1 MRCPGKNALF
11 PRTNTFDFSLC
22 CMLLKNVL
30 FVLHFFISL
39 NILKAQ
45 AKYGVES
52 IPGVYKA
59 AAMDLNMMITL
70 AGAERTDK
78 QWRALTDT
86 AGLTIKEI
94 FTYNQEVRES
104 ILVLARK

>member
-1 MRCPGKNALF
+1 VTLLQNTAAAMSDDSLIFIAEMILSNSNASF
-11 PRTNTFDFSLC
+11 
-22 CMLLKNVL
+22 
-30 FVLHFFISL
+30 
-39 NILKAQ
+39 Q
-45 AKYGVES
+45 
-52 IPGVYKA
+52 A

>member
-1 MRCPGKNALF
+1 MTLLQNTAAAMSDDSLIFIDEMILSNSNASF
-11 PRTNTFDFSLC
+11 
-22 CMLLKNVL
+22 
-30 FVLHFFISL
+30 
-39 NILKAQ
+39 Q
-45 AKYGVES
+45 
-52 IPGVYKA
+52 A